1 MRPQTCCLAAATLI
15 ACLSAPPASAR
26 DAVPVVVAAPRPAQ
40 VTDELRLT
48 GTLTAERSAR
58 LSPRVDGLVARV
70 RVDAGDRVRAGAPLV
85 ELDSTVASHA
95 LERARAGTAE
105 ARARSGEARRLAVE
119 ARRLVAEKHL
129 PQTELARREAD
140 AELAAAALVASE
152 AFEREQAELLRRH
165 VVPAPFTGVVARRLT
180 EAGEWV
186 SRGTPVIELV
196 ATDRVRLDVQ
206 APQERFAAIRQD
218 AVVQVSAD
226 ALGGQSLPGR
236 IVARVPVSDPSART
250 FLVRVVVDDAERR
263 LLPGTSATAVI
274 GLPGTKQALVI
285 SRDALLRYP
294 DGSHTVFVLRDGPDG
309 PTALERPVK
318 LGGGGV
324 QVEVLEGIG
333 PADRVVVRGNERL
346 RSGQLV
352 RIVEGG

>member
-1 MRPQTCCLAAATLI
+1 MRAPTCCLAAATLTV
-15 ACLSAPPASAR
+15 CLSAPLASAR
-26 DAVPVVVAAPRPAQ
+26 DAVPVTVVAPRSAQ

-95 LERARAGTAE
+95 LDRARAQTAE
-105 ARARSGEARRLAVE
+105 ARARSGEATRLAVE

-152 AFEREQAELLRRH
+152 AYEREQAELVRRH
-165 VVPAPFTGVVARRLT
+165 VVPAPFAGVVARRLT

-196 ATDRVRLDVQ
+196 ATDRVRLDLQ
-206 APQERFAAIRQD
+206 APQERFAAIREE
-218 AVVQVSAD
+218 AVVKVFAD
-226 ALGGQSLPGR
+226 ALGGRSLAGR

-250 FLVRVVVDDAERR
+250 FLVRVVVDEAEGR

-274 GLPGTKQALVI
+274 GLPSAKQALVI
-285 SRDALLRYP
+285 PRDALLRYP

-309 PTALERPVK
+309 LTAVERPVK
-318 LGGGGV
+318 LGGGGA
-324 QVEVLEGIG
+324 QVEVLEGIE

-346 RSGQLV
+346 RSGQPV
-352 RIVEGG
+352 RVVEGG